1 MSLLTSRALPLGAKG
16 RLHFACVGSIML
28 YGSVGWAVEEEDVI
42 RLERNDVMVRWMYNV
57 EDKPEDRISAEELR
71 TRLKLKSM
79 REC

>member
-16 RLHFACVGSIML
+16 GLHFACVGSIMP
-28 YGSVGWAVEEEDVI
+28 YGSVDWAVEEEDVI